1 MEHRQH
7 AKAWMPTLSVSW
19 MKMNSHSYQVSTKAP
34 IIHPTP
40 TPFIPLMMTPG
51 LNYTSTWSG
60 AQTTCEGMNANLVS
74 ILDEN
79 EQSFLS
85 SKYQST
91 NHTPHPPPRLF
102 LSWWPWGL
110 TIHPHGMEHRQ
121 HAKAWM
127 PTLSVSWMKMN
138 SHSYQVSTKAPIIHP
153 TPTPIYSSHDDPG
166 A

>member
-1 MEHRQH
+1 MPTLSVSWMKMNSHSYQVKYQSTNHTPHPPPHLFLSWWPWGLTIHPHGMEHRQH
-7 AKAWMPTLSVSW
+7 MKAWMPTLLVSW

-40 TPFIPLMMTPG
+40 TPFIPLMMTLG
-51 LNYTSTWSG
+51 LNYTSTWNG
-60 AQTTCEGMNANLVS
+60 AQTTCEGINANLVS

-91 NHTPHPPPRLF
+91 NHTPHP
-102 LSWWPWGL
+102 
-110 TIHPHGMEHRQ
+110 H
-121 HAKAWM
+121 
-127 PTLSVSWMKMN
+127 
-138 SHSYQVSTKAPIIHP
+138 
-153 TPTPIYSSHDDPG
+153 PIYSSHDDPG